1 MAASMVRTWTCT
13 KFSLSR
19 QLVDIWRQHNTNYV
33 LQTLTGS
40 YAQYQYYHLTHSF
53 YRKKRHQPEKVSN
66 TLLSVEKILNDSTL
80 HKQVKNTLPTIEVW
94 NNMTVKELANSANR
108 DINDIIDI
116 FSILNKTQFYNNNT
130 VLTLDPLFTR
140 AIRGLGAK
148 AKIVTKRD
156 KQQEVP
162 KQIFERPPLPPP
174 ELVNRHPV
182 VTIMGHVDHG
192 KTTLL
197 DALRNTS
204 VVDSEFGGITQH
216 IGAFNVTLKSGE
228 RVTFLDTPG
237 HAAFTSMRYRGA
249 HVTDIVILVV
259 AADDGVKDQTLQS
272 IEMATKAN
280 VPIIVAINKIDKPN
294 ADVNKTQQE
303 LAKYGIV
310 VEELGGDVQC
320 VKVSALKGI
329 NLQELTEAI
338 VLQAEIMN
346 LKGDPTSLVE
356 GVAIECS
363 NHFGRGKLVSALI
376 KRGTLRKGCLLVSG
390 LASAKVRAMFNDS
403 GLPVLEAKPSEV
415 VQIIGWKALPKVG
428 DEIVEVK
435 NDKILQEVLKLKEKE
450 HTEALAMQHKIGA
463 DQKHEEHLIEYK
475 KILEIRKLYGGNKTI
490 IKKAKETL
498 AERKEQHK
506 TEDSVATVNIILKGD
521 VAGSIEA
528 LLDILNT
535 YTLDNICRLN
545 VIHYGIGPI
554 IDTDVELAATFNAII
569 YGFNVGMDR
578 TIKATVKDKGIVVR
592 FYNVVYKLI
601 DNLKDEINNAVP
613 NVDVEETIGE
623 AEVLQ
628 NIEIKDKR
636 KKINVAGCRCIKGV
650 LSKSDMYHVIRN
662 NEIIYTGKLVS
673 MRHLKEEVSSIEANL
688 ECGLKFE
695 DPTISFQPKD
705 TIVCFK
711 IINQK
716 PNINWNPGF

>member
-1 MAASMVRTWTCT
+1 MAASMVRTCT

-40 YAQYQYYHLTHSF
+40 YAQYQCYHLTPAF
-53 YRKKRHQPEKVSN
+53 YKKKRQPVKMSN
-66 TLLSVEKILNDSTL
+66 TLSSVEKILNNSTF
-80 HKQVKNTLPTIEVW
+80 HEQVKQNVSIVEVW
-94 NNMTVKELANSANR
+94 NNMTVKELAMSAKR
-108 DINDIIDI
+108 DINDVLDI
-116 FSILNKTQFYNNNT
+116 LHILNRNQICNKNT
-130 VLTLDPLFTR
+130 ILTLGPLLTR
-140 AIRGLGAK
+140 AVRGLGAK
-148 AKIVTKRD
+148 PKIVA
-156 KQQEVP
+156 KQVKKKEAPQDT
-162 KQIFERPPLPPP
+162 FERHPSPPP
-174 ELVNRHPV
+174 SPPKLVSRHPV

-204 VVDSEFGGITQH
+204 VADSEFGGITQH
-216 IGAFNVTLKSGE
+216 IGAFDVTLTTGE

-294 ADVNKTQQE
+294 IDVNKTQQE

-310 VEELGGDVQC
+310 VEELGGDIQC
-320 VKVSALKGI
+320 VKLSALKGI
-329 NLQELTEAI
+329 NLRELTEAI
-338 VLQAEIMN
+338 SLQAEIMN
-346 LKGDPTSLVE
+346 LKGDVTSLVE
-356 GVAIECS
+356 GIAIECS
-363 NHFGRGKLVSALI
+363 NHVGRGKLVSVLI

-403 GLPVLEAKPSEV
+403 GFPVLEAKPSEV
-415 VQIIGWKALPKVG
+415 VQIIGWKTLPDVG

-435 NDKILQEVLKLKEKE
+435 NDKVLQEVLKLREKE
-450 HTEALAMQHKIGA
+450 HNEALAMQHKIGA
-463 DQKHEEHLIEYK
+463 DQKHKKHLIEYK
-475 KILEIRKLYGGNKTI
+475 KILEIRKLQGVNKSI
-490 IKKAKETL
+490 IRKAKEQL
-498 AERKEQHK
+498 AEKKEI
-506 TEDSVATVNIILKGD
+506 ENSVSTINIILKGD
-521 VAGSIEA
+521 VGGSVEA

-535 YTLDNICRLN
+535 YTFDNMCRLN

-554 IDTDVELAATFNAII
+554 VETDIELAEIFDAII
-569 YGFNVGMDR
+569 YGFNISMDK
-578 TIKATVKDKGIVVR
+578 TITATAKDKDVDVR
-592 FYNVVYKLI
+592 LFNVVYKLI
-601 DNLKDEINNAVP
+601 DNLKDEINNALP
-613 NVDVEETIGE
+613 NVDFEEIKGE

-628 NIEIKDKR
+628 NIEIKDK
-636 KKINVAGCRCIKGV
+636 KKKVNVAGCRCTKGV
-650 LSKSDMYHVIRN
+650 LVKSDMYRVIRKN
-662 NEIIYTGKLVS
+662 QTIYTGKVAS
-673 MRHLKEEVSSIEANL
+673 MRHLKEEVSSVELGL

-705 TIVCFK
+705 IIVCFNTVNK
-711 IINQK
+711 K
-716 PNINWNPGF
+716 PKLDWDLGF